1 MAKFEVIFTTEVR
14 AAVTVTADN
23 ELEAQA
29 KVEDGDIDNFVDR
42 LRDVCYTNS
51 GNYVENVEKI

>member
-23 ELEAQA
+23 EWEAQA
-29 KVEDGDIDNFVDR
+29 KVEDGDIDNFADR
-42 LRDVCYTNS
+42 LRDV
-51 GNYVENVEKI
+51 

>member
-23 ELEAQA
+23 EWEAQA
-29 KVEDGDIDNFVDR
+29 KVEDGDIDDFVDR
-42 LRDVCYTNS
+42 LSVTNEFNRGILQS
-51 GNYVENVEKI
+51 LTD

>member
-14 AAVTVTADN
+14 ATVTITADS
-23 ELEAQA
+23 EWEAQS

>member
-23 ELEAQA
+23 EWEAQA

-51 GNYVENVEKI
+51 GNYVENVAQI

>member
-14 AAVTVTADN
+14 ATVTVTADN
-23 ELEAQA
+23 EWEAQA
-29 KVEDGDIDNFVDR
+29 KVEDGDIDNFVDH

-51 GNYVENVEKI
+51 GNYVENVEQI